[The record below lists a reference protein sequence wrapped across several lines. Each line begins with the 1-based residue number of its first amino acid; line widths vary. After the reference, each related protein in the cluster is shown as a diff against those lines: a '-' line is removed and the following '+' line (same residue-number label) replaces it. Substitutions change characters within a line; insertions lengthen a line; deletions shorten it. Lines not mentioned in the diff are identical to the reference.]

1 MPVLPPPPTPPP
13 TELPDADPSVKFP
26 LLPPG
31 RPPPTPMTLAAAT
44 SPTRASCRV
53 MAAAAA
59 AAAVAAGAVD
69 DSDPKKELLLLLLP
83 ATGIGDPNVVA
94 AVSAVCCPLGV

>member
-1 MPVLPPPPTPPP
+1 
-13 TELPDADPSVKFP
+13 
-26 LLPPG
+26 
-31 RPPPTPMTLAAAT
+31 MTLAAAT

-53 MAAAAA
+53 MAAAA